1 MPGMDQEACRAQFAS
16 LLDGENMLLAEL
28 EQQLRREHE
37 FLAGND
43 VDSLERAG
51 NARQATVAKLLKL
64 DDTRRDLCRM
74 LGQSADRS
82 GIAALLR
89 WCDPTG
95 SLAAAQS
102 TCTKLAESC
111 RAQNERNGAL
121 VTARLTRITGMLD
134 MMASG
139 NNARTYEPGAAR
151 TTTPP
156 AGRLVSVSA

>member
-1 MPGMDQEACRAQFAS
+1 MDAPSCRAQLQRLLTDENS
-16 LLDGENMLLAEL
+16 LLDELAR
-28 EQQLRREHE
+28 QLACEHE

>member
-1 MPGMDQEACRAQFAS
+1 MDPKTCRAQLAQ
-16 LLDGENMLLAEL
+16 LLADETSLLAEL
-28 EQQLRREHE
+28 YQQLAREHE

-51 NARQATVAKLLKL
+51 TARQNTVAKLLKI
-64 DDTRRDLCRM
+64 DDERRSLCSL
-74 LGQSADRS
+74 LGQGADRI
-82 GIAALLR
+82 GLGALFR

-95 SLAAAQS
+95 SLAAAQAA
-102 TCTKLAESC
+102 CTKLAESC

-121 VTARLTRITGMLD
+121 VTARLTRVTGMLD
-134 MMASG
+134 MIAT
-139 NNARTYEPGAAR
+139 NNAGRTYEPGAAR